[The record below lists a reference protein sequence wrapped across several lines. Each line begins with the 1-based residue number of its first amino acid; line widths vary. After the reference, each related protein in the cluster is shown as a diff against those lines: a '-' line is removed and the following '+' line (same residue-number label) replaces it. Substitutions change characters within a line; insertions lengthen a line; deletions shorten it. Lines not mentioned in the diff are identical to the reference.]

1 MIRWLRQMEQII
13 WPRKLK
19 CLCCDALSRGEWL
32 CPACL
37 ESLQSLKLPPWDA
50 GDASMRSVYRYDG
63 AARQLV
69 LLLKGQCVQDAADV
83 LADAMA
89 DEARQMELPPDT
101 VLTWV
106 TMPKAR
112 RRVRGIDHGRTLC
125 EAVAGQIGLPVCQ
138 LLVRS
143 GRMHTQRGL
152 NREARLKNLAGTIA
166 CPEKISVPVLLIDD
180 VMTTGATAAACAEVL
195 MKAGAPRVY
204 VLTAA
209 RTMLKS
215 SNNDQKG

>member
-1 MIRWLRQMEQII
+1 MIRWIRQLEQII
-13 WPRKLK
+13 WPRRLK

-32 CPACL
+32 CPACRK
-37 ESLQSLKLPPWDA
+37 SLHDLKLPSWQA
-50 GDASMRSVYRYDG
+50 GDASARSVYRYDG
-63 AARQLV
+63 PARQLV

-83 LADAMA
+83 LAEAMA
-89 DEARQMELPPDT
+89 DEARQLELPPDT

-112 RRVRGIDHGRTLC
+112 RRVRGIDHGQTLC
-125 EAVAGQIGLPVCQ
+125 DAVARHIGLPVRQ

-143 GRMHTQRGL
+143 GRIHTQRGL

-166 CPEKISVPVLLIDD
+166 CHEIIDVPVLLIDD

-195 MKAGAPRVY
+195 MKSGAPRVY

-209 RTMLKS
+209 RTMLKTIK
-215 SNNDQKG
+215 NDQKG